1 MGHFREQQKEYDGVL
16 KDNHDWI
23 TLNYEDSQKG
33 IVVKNW
39 YKKTGSIQIAEDILQ
54 AIYVPPFIFWDN
66 TENNRPENQSGFFV
80 IKRKSANGIKT
91 YTGNINNNNN
101 RIQLL
106 D

>member
-54 AIYVPPFIFWDN
+54 AIYVPPFIF
-66 TENNRPENQSGFFV
+66 
-80 IKRKSANGIKT
+80 GIIQKITGLKINLAFCHKT
-91 YTGNINNNNN
+91 
-101 RIQLL
+101 
-106 D
+106 